1 MANSWNDF
9 RKDQQQKRLG
19 EDKERNAKDREPEL
33 FSEASAWSDDQAKAE
48 EAAPRTASSRTGRS
62 ARPARPARAAA
73 SVRTIRRRRRMT
85 IRLLLLFA
93 ALIVVGISVYYY
105 TFRRT
110 YHDYRIIYS
119 RTQEDTVSTRY
130 VPLGKNILRYNQD
143 GVSLID
149 NSLETKWSESYDMTN
164 PTVDVREKHAVIAD
178 KDGTTLVMVGEEGIT
193 GTTNTSYSIIKAKV
207 SNNGLVAAILDG
219 GGDTWIN
226 FYATDGSTIAQNQT
240 TLEDPGYPLD
250 VSLSDNGMIMMVTYQ
265 FIKGSNITSY
275 VAFYN
280 FGDVGQN
287 ADDRIVSGF
296 RYEGHVIPQIQY
308 LDHSHAVAFCDN
320 GFIIYSGSQIPDEMA
335 AVTTDKEI
343 VSTFY
348 DNDTV
353 GLVFRND
360 SKDKPYTLEAYSIS
374 GKLKFRKDFGIAYTT
389 IKMSGGYILMYNS
402 AQLCVISSDGR
413 QRYLGAIDGTI
424 SNVDKTGINRY
435 LLVLDTGVNIMKLA

>member
-9 RKDQQQKRLG
+9 RKDQQQKRLD
-19 EDKERNAKDREPEL
+19 EDKEKNTKGGEPEL
-33 FSEASAWSDDQAKAE
+33 FSEASARPDGQAKAE
-48 EAAPRTASSRTGRS
+48 EAAPRTTSSRSGRS
-62 ARPARPARAAA
+62 ARPARPARPAA
-73 SVRTIRRRRRMT
+73 SARTIRRRRRMT
-85 IRLLLLFA
+85 IRLLVLFA
-93 ALIVVGISVYYY
+93 ALIVAGISVYYY

-164 PTVDVREKHAVIAD
+164 PTVDVRGKRAVIAD

-193 GTTNTSYSIIKAKV
+193 GTTNTSYAIIKAKV

-250 VSLSDNGMIMMVTYQ
+250 VSLSDNGVIMMVTYQ

-320 GFIIYSGSQIPDEMA
+320 GFILYSGSQIPDEMT

-348 DNDTV
+348 DDDTV

-360 SKDKPYTLEAYSIS
+360 SKDKPYTLEAYSSS
-374 GKLKFRKDFGIAYTT
+374 GKLKFSKDFGIAYTT

-402 AQLCVISSDGR
+402 AQLCVISSDGN

-435 LLVLDTGVNIMKLA
+435 LLVLDTGVNIMKLV